1 MSDTRQSVLMVG
13 LVTVLVAGLAYVTV
27 WRPQAANL
35 ASASDDLAAAEAQL
49 AAVPPPS
56 SSATGAPGGEVE
68 TGVVLEAAVP
78 ADPQLSDL
86 LRQLDTVAT
95 NSGVVATA
103 VAPSRLTL
111 DPNGALTGS
120 ISISVSGPRPAAVAY
135 LAGLAGLPRLVIVE
149 QVSLQ
154 DAASEASL
162 DQVQLTL
169 TAKVFATAP
178 AVAPT
183 AASVPAG

>member
-13 LVTVLVAGLAYVTV
+13 FVSMLVAGLAYVTV

-56 SSATGAPGGEVE
+56 SPSAAGTPGGEIE
-68 TGVVLEAAVP
+68 TGAALEAAVP
-78 ADPQLSDL
+78 ADPQLADL

-103 VAPSRLTL
+103 VAPSRLSL

-135 LAGLAGLPRLVIVE
+135 LAGLAGLPRLVVVE

-154 DAASEASL
+154 DAASEATPDL
-162 DQVQLTL
+162 VQLTL
-169 TAKVFATAP
+169 TAKVFATATATAP
-178 AVAPT
+178 AT
-183 AASVPAG
+183 AGSG